1 MSVDTMH
8 VSKARDTHGL
18 LGEDGTLREALDDER
33 VRVLSDR
40 SIALDIRNARDVDQD
55 DVRGRGATGD
65 RRTS

>member
-1 MSVDTMH
+1 MSVNTMH

-33 VRVLSDR
+33 VRVLADR
-40 SIALDIRNARDVDQD
+40 SIALDRHNARGDAED